1 MSASSTVIAT
11 PPHGFGHDGLVG
23 INLLT
28 KIQMPT
34 LSALYG
40 AMMAGMHVVLMG
52 AGIPREI
59 PGVLDALADHETASI
74 KLDVIGQRSGETAL
88 LTFDPHTRFPE
99 PSIVT
104 SGDDVVNLSRFLEG
118 RTEYGAADV
127 LAYLTREVA
136 VPV

>member
-1 MSASSTVIAT
+1 M
-11 PPHGFGHDGLVG
+11 G

-99 PSIVT
+99 PSIITVVT
-104 SGDDVVNLSRFLEG
+104 
-118 RTEYGAADV
+118 TW
-127 LAYLTREVA
+127 
-136 VPV
+136 